1 MQPVIPLDK
10 MSTRE
15 KLRAIEEIWADLE
28 RTPEAVPSPDWHR
41 EVLREREE
49 RIRKGTA
56 KFIDLADV
64 KRRIRKRVK

>member
-10 MSTRE
+10 MSTQE

-28 RTPEAVPSPDWHR
+28 RTPEAVPSPDWHG

-49 RIRKGTA
+49 KLRRGEE
-56 KFIDLADV
+56 KFIDWPEA
-64 KRRIRKRVK
+64 KRRIREQTR